1 MPKRSKSSGEKKPP
15 KPREFQFGR
24 KTKSAF
30 QLWLAANL
38 PRLTAEAAKQDAD
51 FTQLA
56 ADQWRALSYAQKR
69 QWMPADGATKKTA
82 GVKQHLPFASSS
94 KASTSTAL
102 YSSDDEFFRRPDDCR
117 IVPRAHPPKGASHV
131 HWAQSESECGREEG
145 GLKSEME

>member
-38 PRLTAEAAKQDAD
+38 PRLTAEAAEQDVD

-69 QWMPADGATKKTA
+69 QWMPAGGATKKAA
-82 GVKQHLPFASSS
+82 GRKKPLG
-94 KASTSTAL
+94 KAS
-102 YSSDDEFFRRPDDCR
+102 
-117 IVPRAHPPKGASHV
+117 AS
-131 HWAQSESECGREEG
+131 
-145 GLKSEME
+145 KSRQ